1 MENQRIASSH
11 ALNQT
16 QKDNKT
22 PSKNSKKQPNYYD
35 QERLMEEEKKINQS
49 QNTTRDN
56 PKEESK
62 NKKHQSQR
70 DQSSKSNRN
79 QGEQDNNHKKSGS
92 TSSIK
97 TQNPQKKERSVDE
110 WFKLLTQRLEKAKK
124 TKNGTL
130 NLPLRP
136 NLDYSFQNAFPQQQS
151 VIKSEESGQTS
162 RQKPVQSQSNSK
174 QNTKSK
180 SNGDKYKCRDKIE
193 MTSDSQMID
202 NQQMQEQEV
211 IHYQF
216 QTNNDNTIPEQSDE
230 NQFTTFEDFY
240 NTAHVQDHIEKSD
253 DQQIAQNIQIQEEEK
268 SVFDFGEEWVYSNS
282 VSPIQSKNDNINNNS
297 IAAKTQSYIQQQSPQ
312 QSPIVAK
319 IKSITQLSPLQNKT
333 LERVRKH
340 SQNSRS
346 SSKSNSKNK
355 RINPFA
361 VNTRELSNIL
371 ELSDEQYQE
380 STQIIN
386 QRQNLL
392 EQITPSSSKYNNNFP
407 TSDQILQTQANSS
420 ADKQQQ
426 QSLKK
431 RIYSDLQ
438 YVDDEEK
445 KDYSTGQ
452 ITNDQNKNEN
462 NSKTNKKLKLNDE
475 ITKQSQDNSTTKRD
489 DDMIDIQIPREVYRT
504 NNNNLE
510 ELKGVVNDDCQT
522 DDQSYVNDRDQYL
535 DKRETENDQDK
546 DGDQENKYGN
556 EGDDQV
562 VQQQV
567 QIINTN
573 KNNQNQ
579 KQQEADEFDTLSD
592 DEIDAD
598 DYDPNL
604 INDDEQTHQ
613 ECDYDPNNSIN
624 DDNEQDEFFEGHEIK
639 FDYENQN
646 YVINS
651 YGDDG
656 IQAQLIM
663 SKDEYE
669 GLFSALNG
677 NDNDQNDEQS
687 DIIQKGRRDQQ
698 MDDQFYEC
706 NTETQEQQQTETLEV
721 QAQDSKAQQQPP
733 PQNPQQY
740 QRIRSLSQ
748 PHHNQGQN
756 LQSSRN
762 INAQRPHQ
770 NNINGRHQLTQY
782 TQIRTIKYIT
792 DTSIPKGTFG
802 RINTK
807 HHIQLNNI
815 LKRSKINLQGSIPEA
830 SRESSIV
837 SNISNQHSR
846 GNSRQSLTRG
856 SKSRNLSPLSFDE
869 KQEELENNSDEEV
882 KLQQHQYKKDDQCNK
897 QKALTLNYT
906 IEYPFNSQLGDLSKF
921 TSKSPKLS
929 DELKSSKIPTTHE
942 SDTEHSGTT
951 ATSN

>member
-1 MENQRIASSH
+1 
-11 ALNQT
+11 
-16 QKDNKT
+16 
-22 PSKNSKKQPNYYD
+22 
-35 QERLMEEEKKINQS
+35 
-49 QNTTRDN
+49 
-56 PKEESK
+56 
-62 NKKHQSQR
+62 
-70 DQSSKSNRN
+70 
-79 QGEQDNNHKKSGS
+79 
-92 TSSIK
+92 
-97 TQNPQKKERSVDE
+97 
-110 WFKLLTQRLEKAKK
+110 
-124 TKNGTL
+124 
-130 NLPLRP
+130 
-136 NLDYSFQNAFPQQQS
+136 
-151 VIKSEESGQTS
+151 
-162 RQKPVQSQSNSK
+162 
-174 QNTKSK
+174 
-180 SNGDKYKCRDKIE
+180 
-193 MTSDSQMID
+193 
-202 NQQMQEQEV
+202 MQEQEV

-216 QTNNDNTIPEQSDE
+216 KTNNDNTIPEQSDE
-230 NQFTTFEDFY
+230 DQFTTFEDFY
-240 NTAHVQDHIEKSD
+240 NTTNVEDHIEKSD

-297 IAAKTQSYIQQQSPQ
+297 IVAHTTPYIQQQSPQ

-319 IKSITQLSPLQNKT
+319 IKSIAQLSPLQNKT

-346 SSKSNSKNK
+346 SSKSRSKKK
-355 RINPFA
+355 RNNPFA

-371 ELSDEQYQE
+371 ELSEEQYQE
-380 STQIIN
+380 SPQIIN

-392 EQITPSSSKYNNNFP
+392 EQITLSSNKYNNNFP
-407 TSDQILQTQANSS
+407 TSDQILQTQVNSS

-438 YVDDEEK
+438 YMVDDEEQK
-445 KDYSTGQ
+445 HQSTGQ
-452 ITNDQNKNEN
+452 ISKDQNNNEN
-462 NSKTNKKLKLNDE
+462 NSKTNKKLKLNDD
-475 ITKQSQDNSTTKRD
+475 ITKQSQDNNTTKRD
-489 DDMIDIQIPREVYRT
+489 DDMIEIQRLREVYRI
-504 NNNNLE
+504 NKNNLE
-510 ELKGVVNDDCQT
+510 D
-522 DDQSYVNDRDQYL
+522 YVNEQRKSIDAKIDHKFKQQSHQNVQDSRDKYL
-535 DKRETENDQDK
+535 DKDETENDQDK

-579 KQQEADEFDTLSD
+579 NQQEADEFDTLSD
-592 DEIDAD
+592 DEIDEG

-613 ECDYDPNNSIN
+613 ECDYNPNNSFD

-687 DIIQKGRRDQQ
+687 DIIQEGRRDQQ

-706 NTETQEQQQTETLEV
+706 NTETQEQQKWKHWKYNFKILKL
-721 QAQDSKAQQQPP
+721 SNNLLHKILNR
-733 PQNPQQY
+733 QNP
-740 QRIRSLSQ
+740 
-748 PHHNQGQN
+748 
-756 LQSSRN
+756 QSSRN
-762 INAQRPHQ
+762 SNAQRPHQ
-770 NNINGRHQLTQY
+770 NNNNGRHQLTQY

-802 RINTK
+802 RINIK

-815 LKRSKINLQGSIPEA
+815 LKRSKINY
-830 SRESSIV
+830 
-837 SNISNQHSR
+837 R
-846 GNSRQSLTRG
+846 GAFLKLKGVIDCFQYKQSTY
-856 SKSRNLSPLSFDE
+856 FDE
-869 KQEELENNSDEEV
+869 KQEELENNSDEEIKSLQHQFKKGDINMTDDYNQNSLQMINVTNKKHITQSLPQNTHLTHNQETYQNSPQNHPSQVTNQNLRRFPQPMNQTQNTHQQQQQVIDKSPV
-882 KLQQHQYKKDDQCNK
+882 KLQVKTRRQLQLMNQ
-897 QKALTLNYT
+897 QLN
-906 IEYPFNSQLGDLSKF
+906 
-921 TSKSPKLS
+921 
-929 DELKSSKIPTTHE
+929 
-942 SDTEHSGTT
+942 
-951 ATSN
+951 

>member
-1 MENQRIASSH
+1 MQRI
-11 ALNQT
+11 
-16 QKDNKT
+16 D
-22 PSKNSKKQPNYYD
+22 
-35 QERLMEEEKKINQS
+35 
-49 QNTTRDN
+49 
-56 PKEESK
+56 
-62 NKKHQSQR
+62 
-70 DQSSKSNRN
+70 
-79 QGEQDNNHKKSGS
+79 
-92 TSSIK
+92 
-97 TQNPQKKERSVDE
+97 
-110 WFKLLTQRLEKAKK
+110 KAKK

-130 NLPLRP
+130 NLPLKP
-136 NLDYSFQNAFPQQQS
+136 NLDYSFQNAFPQYQS
-151 VIKSEESGQTS
+151 VIKSEESGQSS

-174 QNTKSK
+174 QNTQSKNNSDKNK
-180 SNGDKYKCRDKIE
+180 SNDKIE
-193 MTSDSQMID
+193 IESNKQIIN
-202 NQQMQEQEV
+202 NQPMPEQE
-211 IHYQF
+211 IIDQEF
-216 QTNNDNTIPEQSDE
+216 QVFNDNTNPKQTEEIQNQ
-230 NQFTTFEDFY
+230 NQFTTFDDFY
-240 NTAHVQDHIEKSD
+240 NTAHVEDHIEKSNV
-253 DQQIAQNIQIQEEEK
+253 QQIAQNVEVQEEEK

-282 VSPIQSKNDNINNNS
+282 VSPIQSKNDNVNNNS
-297 IAAKTQSYIQQQSPQ
+297 IVALTQSQIQQQSPQ

-319 IKSITQLSPLQNKT
+319 IKSIAQLSPLQNKT

-340 SQNSRS
+340 SQDSRS
-346 SSKSNSKNK
+346 RSKSKSKNK
-355 RINPFA
+355 RNNPFA

-371 ELSDEQYQE
+371 ELSEEQYQE
-380 STQIIN
+380 SPQIIN

-438 YVDDEEK
+438 YMVDDEEQK
-445 KDYSTGQ
+445 HQSTGQ
-452 ITNDQNKNEN
+452 ISKDQNNNEN
-462 NSKTNKKLKLNDE
+462 NSKTNKKLKLNDD
-475 ITKQSQDNSTTKRD
+475 ITKQSQDNNTTKRD
-489 DDMIDIQIPREVYRT
+489 DDMIEIQRLREVYRI
-504 NNNNLE
+504 NKNNLE
-510 ELKGVVNDDCQT
+510 ELKGVVNYDHHT
-522 DDQSYVNDRDQYL
+522 DDLKSYVNEQRKSIDAKIDHKFKQQSHQNVQDSRDNYL
-535 DKRETENDQDK
+535 DKRETENYQDK

-567 QIINTN
+567 QIINPNNNN
-573 KNNQNQ
+573 KNQ

-592 DEIDAD
+592 DEIDEG

-613 ECDYDPNNSIN
+613 ECDYDPNNSFD

-646 YVINS
+646 YVINQ

-687 DIIQKGRRDQQ
+687 DIIQEGRRDQQ

-721 QAQDSKAQQQPP
+721 QAQDSQALQQPP

-740 QRIRSLSQ
+740 QRIKSLSQ
-748 PHHNQGQN
+748 PNHNQGQN
-756 LQSSRN
+756 PQSSRN
-762 INAQRPHQ
+762 SNAQRPYQ
-770 NNINGRHQLTQY
+770 NNNNGRHQLTQY

-802 RINTK
+802 RINIK

-882 KLQQHQYKKDDQCNK
+882 KLQQHQYNK
-897 QKALTLNYT
+897 GDSKMTEDYEQNSLQMINFA
-906 IEYPFNSQLGDLSKF
+906 IECPLIQ
-921 TSKSPKLS
+921 
-929 DELKSSKIPTTHE
+929 
-942 SDTEHSGTT
+942 
-951 ATSN
+951 